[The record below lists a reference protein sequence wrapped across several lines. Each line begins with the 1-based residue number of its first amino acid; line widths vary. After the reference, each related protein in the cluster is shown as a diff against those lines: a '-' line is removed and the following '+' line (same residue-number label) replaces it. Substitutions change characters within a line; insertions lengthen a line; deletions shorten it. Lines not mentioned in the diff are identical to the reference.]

1 MPLCPQI
8 TNTPITV
15 VNSTNFAVTS
25 VFPVIPA
32 TNNEVNAAIVLAE
45 EALAEADLA
54 FAAAANSLQV
64 STNTIVNASNQ
75 MTAMNTNG
83 ITVYSGG
90 SATTGARVVMNSSGI
105 AGFNTSGTS
114 TFAINASNG
123 NVSMTGAL
131 FTGGTI
137 FGGTLNINGNAI
149 IDASGFL
156 TATGATI
163 TGTINSSTI
172 TGGTVQT
179 SAGSN
184 AVILNGSAN
193 AVQFKNAG
201 AVTANLLPL
210 SFGGLLMHYG
220 ATPDSSGGTFP
231 QIFIGNGIISLTA
244 NTGTG
249 NTGVSIIANTWVSL
263 SGNVYARD
271 TFYNEDPSTVT
282 NAANV
287 RMDLNGRTRRSTAS
301 SARYKENIVD
311 LVNVDELHPRKLL
324 DIPVRAFSY
333 KQAHLSDTDDRSE
346 TLIPGFIAEEVDN
359 IYPLAADYDNGQPES
374 WNDRILVPGMLA
386 LIQDLYKEIALLKGE

>member
-15 VNSTNFAVTS
+15 VNSTDFIVTS

-32 TNNEVNAAIVLAE
+32 TTEQVNEALVLAQ
-45 EALAEADLA
+45 EALDEAALA
-54 FAAAANSLQV
+54 FAESANAIKIS
-64 STNTIVNASNQ
+64 SNTIVNASNQ

-83 ITVYSGG
+83 ITVYSG
-90 SATTGARVVMNSSGI
+90 SSPSSGARVVMNSAGI

-114 TFAINASNG
+114 TFAISASTG
-123 NVSMTGAL
+123 NVEMTGAL

-137 FGGTLNINGNAI
+137 SGGSLNINGKAI
-149 IDASGFL
+149 ISSLGVF
-156 TATGATI
+156 TATEANI
-163 TGTINSSTI
+163 TGTITGSTV

-179 SAGSN
+179 STGN
-184 AVILNGSAN
+184 EAVILNGSAN